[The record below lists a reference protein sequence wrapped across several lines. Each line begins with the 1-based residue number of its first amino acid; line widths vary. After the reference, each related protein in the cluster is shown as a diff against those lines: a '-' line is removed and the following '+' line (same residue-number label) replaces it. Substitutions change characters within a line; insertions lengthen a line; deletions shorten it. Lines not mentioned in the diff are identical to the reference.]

1 MKSHIQYAFDLC
13 LVFFLLE
20 TAEKVNELHMEFL
33 SVSEFLVEVADDLY
47 AFF

>member
-1 MKSHIQYAFDLC
+1 MRSHIQFVFDLC
-13 LVFFLLE
+13 FLSLE